1 MTPEERQELK
11 DEIRDLCGVALKKL
25 LMGDTDGPK
34 SADIVAKGEAAPGDC
49 LLLVWSSQKERN
61 PQFDRDHDF
70 VEGGAISCATGTS
83 ASQFDVAISTL
94 RDAARSGDKARLLR
108 EVGLPLLYID
118 GDGKRREIKDRTEV
132 EAVFDEIFDPAMI
145 EVLQKIDLSRMSV
158 AKDQGGFFELGAI
171 WLVVDRDGGRP
182 RLMTVNR
189 QALDEALDTARERA
203 DRNQGEPVPFD

>member
-1 MTPEERQELK
+1 MNRLSFST
-11 DEIRDLCGVALKKL
+11 L
-25 LMGDTDGPK
+25 LLAVTTAWACVPDGDGETEK
-34 SADIVAKGEAAPGDC
+34 SVDIVAKGEAAPGDC

>member
-1 MTPEERQELK
+1 MNRLSFST
-11 DEIRDLCGVALKKL
+11 L
-25 LMGDTDGPK
+25 LLAVTTAWACVPDGDGETEK
-34 SADIVAKGEAAPGDC
+34 SVDIVAKGEAAPGDC

-83 ASQFDVAISTL
+83 ASQFDVALSTL

-145 EVLQKIDLSRMSV
+145 EVLQKLDLSRMSV

>member
-1 MTPEERQELK
+1 MNRLYLSP
-11 DEIRDLCGVALKKL
+11 L
-25 LMGDTDGPK
+25 LLAVTTAWACVPDGDGNDGNTEK

-145 EVLQKIDLSRMSV
+145 EVLQKLDLSRMSV

-189 QALDEALDTARERA
+189 QALEEALDTARERA

>member
-1 MTPEERQELK
+1 MNRLYLSP
-11 DEIRDLCGVALKKL
+11 L
-25 LMGDTDGPK
+25 LLAVTTAWACVPDGDGNDGNTEK

-118 GDGKRREIKDRTEV
+118 GEGKRREIKDRAEV

>member
-1 MTPEERQELK
+1 MNRLYLSP
-11 DEIRDLCGVALKKL
+11 L
-25 LMGDTDGPK
+25 LLAVTTAWACVPDGDGNDGNTEK

-61 PQFDRDHDF
+61 PQFDRDHAF

-118 GDGKRREIKDRTEV
+118 GEGKRREIKDRTEV

-145 EVLQKIDLSRMSV
+145 EVLQKLDLSRMSV

>member
-1 MTPEERQELK
+1 MNRLYLST
-11 DEIRDLCGVALKKL
+11 L
-25 LMGDTDGPK
+25 LLAVTTAWACVPDGDGNDGNTEK
-34 SADIVAKGEAAPGDC
+34 SADIVAKGEAASGDC

>member
-1 MTPEERQELK
+1 MNRLSFST
-11 DEIRDLCGVALKKL
+11 L
-25 LMGDTDGPK
+25 LLAVTTAWACVPDGDGETEK
-34 SADIVAKGEAAPGDC
+34 SADIVAEGEAAPGDC

-118 GDGKRREIKDRTEV
+118 GDGKRRELKDRTEV

-145 EVLQKIDLSRMSV
+145 EVLQKLDLSRMSV

>member
-1 MTPEERQELK
+1 MNRLSFST
-11 DEIRDLCGVALKKL
+11 L
-25 LMGDTDGPK
+25 LLAVTTAWACVPDGDGETEK

-118 GDGKRREIKDRTEV
+118 GEGKRREIKDRTEV

-145 EVLQKIDLSRMSV
+145 EVLQKLDLSRMSV

>member
-1 MTPEERQELK
+1 MNRLYLSP
-11 DEIRDLCGVALKKL
+11 L
-25 LMGDTDGPK
+25 LLAVTTAWACVPDGDGNDGNTEK

-145 EVLQKIDLSRMSV
+145 EVLQKLDLSRMSV

>member
-1 MTPEERQELK
+1 MNRLSFST
-11 DEIRDLCGVALKKL
+11 L
-25 LMGDTDGPK
+25 LLAVTTAWACVPDGDGETEK
-34 SADIVAKGEAAPGDC
+34 SVDIVAKGEAAPGDC

-118 GDGKRREIKDRTEV
+118 GEGKRREIKDRTEV

-145 EVLQKIDLSRMSV
+145 EVLQKLDLSRMSV

>member
-1 MTPEERQELK
+1 MNRLYLSP
-11 DEIRDLCGVALKKL
+11 L
-25 LMGDTDGPK
+25 LLAVTTAWACVPDGDGNDGNTEK
-34 SADIVAKGEAAPGDC
+34 SADIVAKGEAASGDC

-94 RDAARSGDKARLLR
+94 RDAARSGDKARLLC

>member
-1 MTPEERQELK
+1 MNRLYLSP
-11 DEIRDLCGVALKKL
+11 L
-25 LMGDTDGPK
+25 LLAVTTAWACVPDGDGNDGNTEK

-61 PQFDRDHDF
+61 PPFDRDHDF

-118 GDGKRREIKDRTEV
+118 GEGKRREIKDRTEV

-189 QALDEALDTARERA
+189 QALEEALDTARERA

>member
-1 MTPEERQELK
+1 MNRLSFST
-11 DEIRDLCGVALKKL
+11 L
-25 LMGDTDGPK
+25 LLAVTTVWACVPDGDGETEK
-34 SADIVAKGEAAPGDC
+34 SVDIVAKGEAAPGDC

-118 GDGKRREIKDRTEV
+118 GDGKRREIKDRAEV

-145 EVLQKIDLSRMSV
+145 EVLQKLDLSRMSV

-203 DRNQGEPVPFD
+203 DRNQGESVPFD

>member
-1 MTPEERQELK
+1 MNRLYLSP
-11 DEIRDLCGVALKKL
+11 L
-25 LMGDTDGPK
+25 LLAVTTAWACVPDGDGETEK

-145 EVLQKIDLSRMSV
+145 EVLQKIDLSRMCV

-189 QALDEALDTARERA
+189 QALDEAAGAARRKA
-203 DRNQGEPVPFD
+203 QDRQGEPVPDL

>member
-1 MTPEERQELK
+1 MNRLYLSP
-11 DEIRDLCGVALKKL
+11 L
-25 LMGDTDGPK
+25 LLAVTTAWACVPDGDGETEK
-34 SADIVAKGEAAPGDC
+34 SADIVAKSETAPGDC

-118 GDGKRREIKDRTEV
+118 GEGKRREIKDRAEV

-145 EVLQKIDLSRMSV
+145 EVLQKLDLSRMSV

-189 QALDEALDTARERA
+189 QALEEALDTARERA

>member
-1 MTPEERQELK
+1 MNRLSFST
-11 DEIRDLCGVALKKL
+11 L
-25 LMGDTDGPK
+25 LLAVTTAWACVPDGDGETEK

>member
-1 MTPEERQELK
+1 MNRLYLSP
-11 DEIRDLCGVALKKL
+11 L
-25 LMGDTDGPK
+25 LLAVTTAWACVPDGDGETEQ

-94 RDAARSGDKARLLR
+94 RDAARSGDKARLLC

-145 EVLQKIDLSRMSV
+145 EVLQKLDLSRMSV

-189 QALDEALDTARERA
+189 QALDEALDPARERA

>member
-1 MTPEERQELK
+1 MNRLYLSP
-11 DEIRDLCGVALKKL
+11 L
-25 LMGDTDGPK
+25 LLAVTTAWACVPDGDGETEK
-34 SADIVAKGEAAPGDC
+34 SVDIVAKGEAAPGDC

-118 GDGKRREIKDRTEV
+118 GDGKRREIKDRAEV

-145 EVLQKIDLSRMSV
+145 EVLQKLDLSRMSV

>member
-1 MTPEERQELK
+1 MNRLYLSP
-11 DEIRDLCGVALKKL
+11 L
-25 LMGDTDGPK
+25 LLAVTTAWACVPDGDGNDGNTEK

-118 GDGKRREIKDRTEV
+118 GEGKRREIKDRTEV

-145 EVLQKIDLSRMSV
+145 EVLQKLDLSRMSV

>member
-1 MTPEERQELK
+1 MNRLYLSP
-11 DEIRDLCGVALKKL
+11 L
-25 LMGDTDGPK
+25 LLAVTTAWACVPDGEGETEK
-34 SADIVAKGEAAPGDC
+34 SADIVGKGEAAPGDC

>member
-1 MTPEERQELK
+1 MNRLYLSP
-11 DEIRDLCGVALKKL
+11 L
-25 LMGDTDGPK
+25 LLAVTTAWACVPDGDGNDGNTEK

-189 QALDEALDTARERA
+189 QALEEALDTARERA

>member
-1 MTPEERQELK
+1 MNRLYLSP
-11 DEIRDLCGVALKKL
+11 L
-25 LMGDTDGPK
+25 LLAVTTASACVPDGDGETEK

-118 GDGKRREIKDRTEV
+118 GEGRRRDIKDRGEV

-145 EVLQKIDLSRMSV
+145 ELLQKIDLSRMSV
-158 AKDQGGFFELGAI
+158 AKDQGGLFELGAI

>member
-1 MTPEERQELK
+1 M
-11 DEIRDLCGVALKKL
+11 
-25 LMGDTDGPK
+25 
-34 SADIVAKGEAAPGDC
+34 VAKGEAAPGDC

-118 GDGKRREIKDRTEV
+118 GEGKRREIKDRTEV

-145 EVLQKIDLSRMSV
+145 EVLQKLDLSRMSV

>member
-1 MTPEERQELK
+1 MNRLNLSP
-11 DEIRDLCGVALKKL
+11 L
-25 LMGDTDGPK
+25 LLAVTTAWACVPDGDGETEK
-34 SADIVAKGEAAPGDC
+34 SADIVAKGEAAPGVC

-118 GDGKRREIKDRTEV
+118 GEGKRREIKDRTEV

>member
-1 MTPEERQELK
+1 MNRLSFST
-11 DEIRDLCGVALKKL
+11 L
-25 LMGDTDGPK
+25 LLAVTTAWACVPDGDGETEK
-34 SADIVAKGEAAPGDC
+34 SVDIVAKGEAAPGDC

-118 GDGKRREIKDRTEV
+118 GEGKRREIKDRTEV

>member
-1 MTPEERQELK
+1 MNRLYLSP
-11 DEIRDLCGVALKKL
+11 L
-25 LMGDTDGPK
+25 LLAVTTAWACVPDGDGNDGNTEK

-118 GDGKRREIKDRTEV
+118 GEGKRREIKDRTEV

>member
-1 MTPEERQELK
+1 MNRLYLSP
-11 DEIRDLCGVALKKL
+11 L
-25 LMGDTDGPK
+25 LLAVTTAWACVPDGDGDTETPV
-34 SADIVAKGEAAPGDC
+34 DIVAKGEAAPGDC

-118 GDGKRREIKDRTEV
+118 GEGKRREIKDRTEV

-145 EVLQKIDLSRMSV
+145 EVLQKLDLSRMSV

-189 QALDEALDTARERA
+189 QALDEALDSARERA

>member
-1 MTPEERQELK
+1 MNRLYLSP
-11 DEIRDLCGVALKKL
+11 L
-25 LMGDTDGPK
+25 LLAVTTASACVPDGDGETEQ

-94 RDAARSGDKARLLR
+94 RDAARSGDKARLLC

>member
-1 MTPEERQELK
+1 MNRLSFST
-11 DEIRDLCGVALKKL
+11 L
-25 LMGDTDGPK
+25 LLAVTTAWACVPDGDGETEK
-34 SADIVAKGEAAPGDC
+34 SVDIVAKGEAAPGDC

-145 EVLQKIDLSRMSV
+145 EVLQKLDLSRMSV

>member
-1 MTPEERQELK
+1 MNRLYLSP
-11 DEIRDLCGVALKKL
+11 L
-25 LMGDTDGPK
+25 LLAVTTAWACVPDGDGNTEK
-34 SADIVAKGEAAPGDC
+34 SADIVAKGEAASGDC

-94 RDAARSGDKARLLR
+94 RDAARSGDKARLLC

>member
-1 MTPEERQELK
+1 MNRLYLSP
-11 DEIRDLCGVALKKL
+11 L
-25 LMGDTDGPK
+25 LLAVTTAWACVPDGDGNDGNTEK
-34 SADIVAKGEAAPGDC
+34 SADIVAKGEAASGDC

-118 GDGKRREIKDRTEV
+118 GEGKRREIKDRAEV

-145 EVLQKIDLSRMSV
+145 EVLQKLDLSRMSV